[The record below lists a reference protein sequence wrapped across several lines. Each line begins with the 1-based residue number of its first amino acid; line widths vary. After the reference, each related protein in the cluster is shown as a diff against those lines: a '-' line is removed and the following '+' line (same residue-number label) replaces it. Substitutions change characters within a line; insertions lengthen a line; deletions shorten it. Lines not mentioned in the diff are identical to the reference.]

1 MSEELDD
8 SSTSITKPTGQH
20 PRNRLTAVRV
30 RNLKK
35 PGRYA
40 DGNGL
45 YLVVDPSGA
54 KRWIWRGKIRAK
66 GKRCDLGL
74 GSVQIVTLADARDQ
88 AAQLRRDARAGKDL
102 LAERQRE

>member
-1 MSEELDD
+1 MRDNGVTEPPGE
-8 SSTSITKPTGQH
+8 TIKKPTGQH

-30 RNLKK
+30 RTVKT
-35 PGRYA
+35 PGRYG

-66 GKRCDLGL
+66 GKRCALGL
-74 GSVQIVTLADARDQ
+74 GSIQIVSLADARDQ
-88 AAQLRRDARAGKDL
+88 AAQFRRDARAGKDPL
-102 LAERQRE
+102 G